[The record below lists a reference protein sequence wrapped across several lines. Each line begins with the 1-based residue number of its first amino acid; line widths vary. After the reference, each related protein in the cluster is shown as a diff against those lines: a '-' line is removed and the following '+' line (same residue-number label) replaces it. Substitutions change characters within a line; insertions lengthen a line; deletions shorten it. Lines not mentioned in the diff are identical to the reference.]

1 MISGGNLAMC
11 FILMNIISAVAA
23 LAFAGVLGL
32 TLLVLGCALPMFGNW
47 SPMFVIA
54 FYIFSPVPLM
64 IARRF
69 QEDMTGTNAC
79 VELALFITTAIVV
92 SAFALPT
99 VLAHAGTIKVTA
111 MLLVNSGSV
120 VMFLTIL
127 AYFYLHREE
136 DSGSWS
142 QSLF

>member
-1 MISGGNLAMC
+1 MGG
-11 FILMNIISAVAA
+11 V
-23 LAFAGVLGL
+23 
-32 TLLVLGCALPMFGNW
+32 
-47 SPMFVIA
+47 
-54 FYIFSPVPLM
+54 
-64 IARRF
+64 R
-69 QEDMTGTNAC
+69 GTNAG

-99 VLAHAGTIKVTA
+99 VLAHSETIKFMA
-111 MLLVNSGSV
+111 MVLVNTGSV
-120 VMFLTIL
+120 VMFLTIV

>member
-1 MISGGNLAMC
+1 MGGVR
-11 FILMNIISAVAA
+11 AVAA

-54 FYIFSPVPLM
+54 FYIFCPVPLM

-99 VLAHAGTIKVTA
+99 VLAHAGTIKFMA
-111 MLLVNSGSV
+111 MMLVNTGSV
-120 VMFLTIL
+120 VMFLTIM
-127 AYFYLHREE
+127 AYFYLHRDE